1 MTFGESVSA
10 CLHKYVDFN
19 GRASRSEYW
28 WFFLF
33 SVLVDLGA
41 YILTETFG
49 TRLFVVL
56 ALIALWLP
64 LLAAAVRR
72 LHDAGMSGWWW
83 WTTFIPVIGP
93 FVLAYLLVQRSERW
107 DNKYGAYAGKQKL
120 PNPAPAPP
128 APDGSPSMPSRLE
141 GGGSPSGS

>member
-1 MTFGESVSA
+1 MTFGESVST
-10 CLHKYVDFN
+10 CFHKYVDFN
-19 GRASRSEYW
+19 GRAARSEYW

-33 SVLVDLGA
+33 CVLVDLGA
-41 YILTETFG
+41 YILTETLG
-49 TRLFVVL
+49 TRLFIVL
-56 ALIALWLP
+56 SLTALWLP

-93 FVLAYLLVQRSERW
+93 FVLAYLLVQLSERW

-128 APDGSPSMPSRLE
+128 TPDGSPSMPSRLE
-141 GGGSPSGS
+141 GGGTPSSG

>member
-1 MTFGESVSA
+1 MTFGESVST

-19 GRASRSEYW
+19 GRAARSEYW

-33 SVLVDLGA
+33 CVLVDLGA
-41 YILTETFG
+41 YILNETLG
-49 TRLFVVL
+49 TRLFIVL
-56 ALIALWLP
+56 SLIALWLP

-93 FVLAYLLVQRSERW
+93 FVLAYLLVQRSERR
-107 DNKYGAYAGKQKL
+107 DNRYGAYAGEQKL
-120 PNPAPAPP
+120 QNPAPAPP
-128 APDGSPSMPSRLE
+128 APDGSRSMPSRLE
-141 GGGSPSGS
+141 GGGTPSSG

>member
-1 MTFGESVSA
+1 MTFGESVST

-19 GRASRSEYW
+19 GRAARSEYW

-33 SVLVDLGA
+33 CVLVDLGA

-49 TRLFVVL
+49 TRLFIVL
-56 ALIALWLP
+56 SLIALWLP

-128 APDGSPSMPSRLE
+128 APDGSPSMPSRPE
-141 GGGSPSGS
+141 GGGTPSSG